1 MRRARWSLLGAL
13 ALGACDLIEAPAA
26 PRCVAVAGEATPP
39 VEQVCAR
46 LSALDC
52 RLPDCAQA
60 YASYAARVSPAEFNR
75 LTSCYVH
82 ATSCAQVGECELSCG
97 ADGGAVLVGAPT
109 DASTDASADV
119 SADVSADASADA
131 GDDSGTDAGTDV
143 GADVG
148 HDSGADVGTD
158 AGHDSGVD
166 VGTDVGS
173 DSGVDGGTDAGH
185 DSGVDGGADGG
196 SDAGEDAAG

>member
-13 ALGACDLIEAPAA
+13 ALGACDLVEAPAA

-46 LSALDC
+46 LSAMDC

-82 ATSCAQVGECELSCG
+82 ATSCAQVGECELACG

-119 SADVSADASADA
+119 SADVSADA
-131 GDDSGTDAGTDV
+131 GDDSGTDSGVDAGS
-143 GADVG
+143 
-148 HDSGADVGTD
+148 DSGTGVGM
-158 AGHDSGVD
+158 D

-173 DSGVDGGTDAGH
+173 DTGQDSGTD
-185 DSGVDGGADGG
+185 VG
-196 SDAGEDAAG
+196 SDAGEDAAD